1 MDEGAVEI
9 CKLRLWL
16 SMVADIEDEPNEVEP
31 LPNIDFNI
39 RQGNTLI
46 GFTDVEEVATES
58 GDASLSNYGGG
69 AGTGIKE
76 MYEGVIEAIER
87 HQDATSSK
95 VATNARKLAE
105 SRIDSHSEKLNEKIL
120 DQFHDAGIEKV
131 DEKTLE
137 EYHPFH
143 WVIEFP
149 TIYRDGGFD
158 IIIGNPPWDVL
169 TPDRSHFFPKY
180 DERFRTRP
188 PSEKDRKEE
197 ELLSDPDI
205 AAEYEEFKKN
215 MQIRSDY
222 YNSSDQYEL
231 QKPTVGGQTV
241 ATETDLSLL
250 FFERVTQL
258 AGDQSYV
265 TQIMPGNFFLGATA
279 KDLREYIIN
288 KTELEHFVQ
297 FENKGIFNNV
307 DDRYHFAICTFRNSG
322 STDIVNG
329 GFASGDTSILVNF
342 DGSSIDIPSE
352 VLAEYSPESRIF
364 PFFRSQELIDSL
376 SKFVDHPPIGEKVG
390 DDWFVSLY
398 MKELD
403 RANDSNLLIE
413 QEEDGDYPI
422 YEGKNMHQFAYDDTS
437 VFNINPI
444 SLWGVDEGDPD
455 RSAKHR
461 VRMKNFRSRDP
472 DASLKKAIYNK
483 FDGSGSQK
491 SFVNDLLEQHGR
503 PELSKEDVL
512 LDCTK
517 YRIAIRKITNSTNER
532 TLIAGV
538 IPKDTVT
545 VHSIATV
552 RPHVVEPTEDDL
564 GDYPMHS
571 AYEEVFTNE
580 ELFVVLGLLNSIP
593 IDYLMRTKIDTNM
606 VQYKLNETQ
615 LPRLTAGD
623 NWFNWISQRAARLN
637 CYGDEF
643 SEMRDRLGGIDP
655 AIDTQKR
662 RELQA
667 EIDAAAFHAYGMNEE
682 ETRFILNDFY
692 QVDNPKLMDDP
703 YFDLVFEKYSELDE
717 EGPYP

>member
-46 GFTDVEEVATES
+46 GFTDVEEVATKS

-69 AGTGIKE
+69 TGTGIKE

-105 SRIDSHSEKLNEKIL
+105 SRIESHSEKLNKKIL
-120 DQFHDAGIEKV
+120 DQFHDAGIEEIG
-131 DEKTLE
+131 EKTLE

-180 DERFRTRP
+180 DERFRTRL

-197 ELLSDPDI
+197 ELLSNPDI

-222 YNSSDQYEL
+222 YNSSDQYKL

-258 AGDQSYV
+258 AGSNSYV
-265 TQIMPGNFFLGATA
+265 AQIMPGNFFLGATA
-279 KDLREYIIN
+279 KDLRRYLID
-288 KTELEHFVQ
+288 KTSVEHFVQ
-297 FENKGIFNNV
+297 FENNGIFQGLHGQ
-307 DDRYHFAICTFRNSG
+307 YKFAICTFKNTG
-322 STDIVNG
+322 ATENVEG
-329 GFASGDTSILVNF
+329 GFAAGDTSILRNF
-342 DGSSIDIPSE
+342 DQNSINIPAE
-352 VLAEYSPESRIF
+352 VLLEYSPESRIF

-413 QEEDGDYPI
+413 QQEDGDYPI

-437 VFNINPI
+437 VFDINPI

-564 GDYPMHS
+564 GNYPMHS
-571 AYEEVFTNE
+571 AYEEVFTDE

-593 IDYLMRTKIDTNM
+593 IDYLMRTKIDTNI

-643 SEMRDRLGGIDP
+643 SGMRDRLGGIDP
-655 AIDTQKR
+655 ATDAEKR